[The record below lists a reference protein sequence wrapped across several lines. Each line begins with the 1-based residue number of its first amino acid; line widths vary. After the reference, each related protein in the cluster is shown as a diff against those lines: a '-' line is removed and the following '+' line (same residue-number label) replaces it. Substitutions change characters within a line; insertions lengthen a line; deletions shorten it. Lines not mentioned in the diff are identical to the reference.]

1 MGMRG
6 GTEKVT
12 QMDPEISSFYGC
24 TAWSNSLRRKSRND
38 MNVSCA
44 SGEWENIHIKTGE
57 KAWEQPHPIPA
68 LDNQEGTT
76 KSQPLPG
83 EGRVWATYITL
94 QSLSHVRLVVVPWTA
109 ARQASMSTTNSQTM
123 LKFMSIESVMPS
135 SCLIL
140 LLSPSPPAFNFC
152 QHQGLFQ
159 GVSSLHQVV
168 KVLELQLQNQS
179 FQWIFRI
186 DFL

>member
-1 MGMRG
+1 MLEGS
-6 GTEKVT
+6 V
-12 QMDPEISSFYGC
+12 
-24 TAWSNSLRRKSRND
+24 LRR
-38 MNVSCA
+38 VA
-44 SGEWENIHIKTGE
+44 HETQIHIQTPSHAAPRACHSLLHSHCPLE
-57 KAWEQPHPIPA
+57 
-68 LDNQEGTT
+68 EGN
-76 KSQPLPG
+76 S
-83 EGRVWATYITL
+83 A
-94 QSLSHVRLVVVPWTA
+94 QSLSHVPLFAIPWTA

-168 KVLELQLQNQS
+168 KVLELQLQNQA
-179 FQWIFRI
+179 FQ
-186 DFL
+186 